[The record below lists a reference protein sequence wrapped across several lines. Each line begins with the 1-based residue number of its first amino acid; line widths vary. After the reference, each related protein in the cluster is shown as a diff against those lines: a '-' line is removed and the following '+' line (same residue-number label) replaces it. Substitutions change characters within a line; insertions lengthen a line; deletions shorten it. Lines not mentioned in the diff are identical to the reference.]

1 MKFEILESLGGPW
14 PPTAPPHYVVPPMNI
29 QEPTNKSHHHLDSHV
44 KEVFESKHTTRNRV
58 VQLQKNY
65 LYLK

>member
-1 MKFEILESLGGPW
+1 MKFEILESLGDHGP
-14 PPTAPPHYVVPPMNI
+14 PPHYVVRPMNI